1 MGIQVI
7 KKNQQA
13 AGQFNG
19 GEILENKPIGFPRE
33 GGHLKPYSN
42 LFYWAHAWSEKGS
55 TIGLHPHQ
63 GFEIMSFVLEGSI
76 EHFDTSD
83 NEWKKLETGAAQII
97 RAGNGISH
105 SEKLNPGAHMF
116 QIWFDPNLQKTL
128 QQPASYNDYT
138 DSEFPRIKKDGL
150 EVKTYKG
157 DGSPLQMDTF
167 GVEIKELRVEEG
179 NHQLDLDE
187 SNMNSFYLIEG
198 DVSIDQNAMSE
209 DDFLIVNK
217 MSQVTLE
224 VKRKSLIFMIS
235 SPSDL
240 DYVTYANQNRR
251 V

>member
-1 MGIQVI
+1 MGIQLI

-13 AGQFNG
+13 SGQFNG

-33 GGHLKPYSN
+33 GGDVEPYSN
-42 LFYWAHAWSEKGS
+42 LFYWAHAWSDSGS

-63 GFEIMSFVLEGSI
+63 GFEIMSFVLKGSI

-138 DSEFPRIKKDGL
+138 KAEFPSIKKDGI
-150 EVKTYKG
+150 EVKIYKG
-157 DGSPLQMDTF
+157 EGSPLEMDTK
-167 GVEIKELRVEEG
+167 GVEIKELK
-179 NHQLDLDE
+179 LDKGSHRLKLDN
-187 SNMNSFYLIEG
+187 SKTNSFYLIEG
-198 DVSIDQNAMSE
+198 EVIINQNTMDV
-209 DDFLIVNK
+209 DDFLIASE
-217 MSQVTLE
+217 MEEVTLE
-224 VKRKSLIFMIS
+224 VKKDSIMFIIS
-235 SPSDL
+235 SPSNL
-240 DYVTYANQNRR
+240 DYMTYAEQSRR
-251 V
+251 E